1 MPNWSAIKASF
12 LALDQPHQLGEL
24 ASSLA
29 HLKSWVQSS
38 DSHQVVPVVL
48 DESLLYLSLIQQNTQ
63 IYNGELNQ
71 LQFVLQDWQ
80 RNWDNI
86 QSLCSQTTKIAD
98 VASGWSERILDL
110 SGLLSSQS
118 KMRSHFCPIPNTE
131 SYFTLASYFR
141 SFFS

>member
-1 MPNWSAIKASF
+1 MPNWSAITASF
-12 LALDQPHQLGEL
+12 LALDQQHQLGEL

-48 DESLLYLSLIQQNTQ
+48 DESLLYLSLILQNTQ

-71 LQFVLQDWQ
+71 LQDILQDWQ
-80 RNWDNI
+80 SNWDNI
-86 QSLCSQTTKIAD
+86 KSQSTQTANIAD
-98 VASGWSERILDL
+98 VASGWSQRVLDL

-118 KMRSHFCPIPNTE
+118 IS
-131 SYFTLASYFR
+131 A
-141 SFFS
+141 

>member
-29 HLKSWVQSS
+29 HLKSWVQSN
-38 DSHQVVPVVL
+38 DCHQVVPVVL
-48 DESLLYLSLIQQNTQ
+48 EESLLYLSFIQQNTQ
-63 IYNGELNQ
+63 INHGELNQ
-71 LQFVLQDWQ
+71 LQDVLQDWQ

-86 QSLCSQTTKIAD
+86 KSQSIQTTNIAD
-98 VASGWSERILDL
+98 VASHWSERVLDM

-118 KMRSHFCPIPNTE
+118 IS
-131 SYFTLASYFR
+131 A
-141 SFFS
+141 

>member
-38 DSHQVVPVVL
+38 DCHQVVPVVL

-63 IYNGELNQ
+63 IYDGELNQ
-71 LQFVLQDWQ
+71 LQLVLQDWQ

-86 QSLCSQTTKIAD
+86 KSQSSQTANIAD
-98 VASGWSERILDL
+98 VASGWSGRVLDL

-118 KMRSHFCPIPNTE
+118 MS
-131 SYFTLASYFR
+131 A
-141 SFFS
+141 